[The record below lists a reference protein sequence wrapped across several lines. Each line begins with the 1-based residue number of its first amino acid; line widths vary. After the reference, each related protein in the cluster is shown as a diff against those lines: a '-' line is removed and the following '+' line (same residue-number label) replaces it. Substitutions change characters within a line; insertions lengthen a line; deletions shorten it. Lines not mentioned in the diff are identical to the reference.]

1 MAYSKFMSI
10 PLEKLKKGDKINGH
24 EAGWMTVKKVEKGI
38 KLSKY
43 HSPDVTVTFDTAN
56 GEKVIEFL
64 GIGSEHIEVLRE
76 FPYVK

>member
-1 MAYSKFMSI
+1 MTDFISI
-10 PLEKLKKGDKINGH
+10 LPEKLKKGDKMNGYG
-24 EAGWMTVKKVEKGI
+24 AGWMTVKKVEKGI

>member
-1 MAYSKFMSI
+1 
-10 PLEKLKKGDKINGH
+10 
-24 EAGWMTVKKVEKGI
+24 MTVKKVEKGV

-56 GEKVIEFL
+56 GEKVIEYR